1 MLSRQIYLN
10 WDLLCVIAGVIAI
23 VGPIILV
30 GWFFREAKRK
40 IEKLENNSSS

>member
-1 MLSRQIYLN
+1 MLSRQLYWN
-10 WDLLCVIAGVIAI
+10 WDLLCVVAGVVAI

-30 GWFFREAKRK
+30 GWFFKEAKKK